1 MGFRQ
6 LAVIFLDVSDIHQNP
21 EERPEDLFQ
30 RLSAFVE
37 DNLLCRN
44 NGITHHG
51 AEVEEDEEMSPSLE
65 NFVVLTWLHLLHP
78 DLPRLIKQRYGTELR
93 SRTLASIK
101 PEMSQALSSLLDEVH
116 TSEDVKIMRT
126 ATSRVD
132 RKNKQFP
139 QRQHTPISREST
151 SFKVCILCKAAG
163 RVSNNHFL
171 SQCSYLPA
179 ADPKYMARARH
190 IANILDDTDSP
201 KEDVTNDDT
210 TFTNTASEIGESA
223 RASSAASIF
232 CIQVKQ
238 SPYINAFYG
247 HQVACLTIDSGA
259 TGNMIRLSAAK
270 MLGVK
275 IEKSSQF
282 AHQADGLS
290 PLKVVGETKFIVV
303 RDKRDCVFEG
313 LVVEQLDVDILAG
326 IPFMEI
332 NDITVR
338 PAKHQVILG
347 NGTTYAYGSCKDKT
361 TQHTVRRT
369 HVIHAPSIS
378 STVWPGEYIEVNLP
392 DDMIGIDDDFA
403 IEPRLSV
410 NKTDRDHTM
419 WPTPDIVTSVAG
431 KIRIPNLTDQPQVL
445 KRHEH
450 FCQVHSV
457 SVRAETEPFSSQCSS
472 PTPRAQVDTKSKI
485 VHSDFVHLDP
495 DNTFPINV
503 KAKFQDLMFQYDVFN
518 PKIEGYN
525 GSSGPFQAVV
535 NMGPVQPPQR
545 KGRISQYSRDKL
557 TERQKKFDDLEEV
570 GVFVSPEDVDVAV
583 EYLNPSFLIKKP
595 NGSFRLVTAFADVG
609 RYSKPQPSLMPDVD
623 SILRQIASWKYI
635 IKTDL
640 TQAFYQIPLQRESM
654 KYCGVATPFKGVRV
668 YAKCAMGMPGSET
681 ALEELMCR
689 VLGDLLQ
696 EGVLTKLADDLYCG
710 ANNLEDLLKIW
721 HRILDAL
728 QTNNLTLSA
737 KKTVIGPVRA
747 MILRKEQ
754 LKQVRIE

>member
-1 MGFRQ
+1 
-6 LAVIFLDVSDIHQNP
+6 
-21 EERPEDLFQ
+21 
-30 RLSAFVE
+30 
-37 DNLLCRN
+37 
-44 NGITHHG
+44 
-51 AEVEEDEEMSPSLE
+51 
-65 NFVVLTWLHLLHP
+65 
-78 DLPRLIKQRYGTELR
+78 
-93 SRTLASIK
+93 
-101 PEMSQALSSLLDEVH
+101 
-116 TSEDVKIMRT
+116 
-126 ATSRVD
+126 
-132 RKNKQFP
+132 
-139 QRQHTPISREST
+139 
-151 SFKVCILCKAAG
+151 
-163 RVSNNHFL
+163 
-171 SQCSYLPA
+171 
-179 ADPKYMARARH
+179 
-190 IANILDDTDSP
+190 
-201 KEDVTNDDT
+201 
-210 TFTNTASEIGESA
+210 
-223 RASSAASIF
+223 
-232 CIQVKQ
+232 
-238 SPYINAFYG
+238 
-247 HQVACLTIDSGA
+247 
-259 TGNMIRLSAAK
+259 MIRLSAAK

-290 PLKVVGETKFIVV
+290 PLKVVGETKLIVV
-303 RDKRDCVFEG
+303 RDKRDFVFEG

-347 NGTTYAYGSCKDKT
+347 DGTTYAYGSCKDKT

-369 HVIHAPSIS
+369 HVIYAPSIS

-392 DDMIGIDDDFA
+392 DDMIGIEDDFA

-457 SVRAETEPFSSQCSS
+457 SVPAETEPFSSHCSS

-503 KAKFQDLMFQYDVFN
+503 KAKFQDLMFQYNDVFN

-545 KGRISQYSRDKL
+545 KGRIPQYSRDKL
-557 TERQKKFDDLEEV
+557 TELQKKFDDLEEV
-570 GVFVSPEDVDVAV
+570 GVFVRPEDVDVAV

-595 NGSFRLVTAFADVG
+595 SFRLVTAFADVG

-640 TQAFYQIPLQRESM
+640 TQAFYQIPLQRVNE
-654 KYCGVATPFKGVRV
+654 
-668 YAKCAMGMPGSET
+668 
-681 ALEELMCR
+681 
-689 VLGDLLQ
+689 
-696 EGVLTKLADDLYCG
+696 
-710 ANNLEDLLKIW
+710 
-721 HRILDAL
+721 
-728 QTNNLTLSA
+728 
-737 KKTVIGPVRA
+737 
-747 MILRKEQ
+747 ILRSGNS
-754 LKQVRIE
+754 I

>member
-1 MGFRQ
+1 
-6 LAVIFLDVSDIHQNP
+6 
-21 EERPEDLFQ
+21 
-30 RLSAFVE
+30 
-37 DNLLCRN
+37 
-44 NGITHHG
+44 
-51 AEVEEDEEMSPSLE
+51 MSPSLE

-101 PEMSQALSSLLDEVH
+101 PEISQALSSLLDEVH

-126 ATSRVD
+126 ATTRVD

-151 SFKVCILCKAAG
+151 SFKVCVLCKAAG

-179 ADPKYMARARH
+179 A
-190 IANILDDTDSP
+190 
-201 KEDVTNDDT
+201 
-210 TFTNTASEIGESA
+210 
-223 RASSAASIF
+223 
-232 CIQVKQ
+232 
-238 SPYINAFYG
+238 
-247 HQVACLTIDSGA
+247 
-259 TGNMIRLSAAK
+259 
-270 MLGVK
+270 
-275 IEKSSQF
+275 
-282 AHQADGLS
+282 
-290 PLKVVGETKFIVV
+290 
-303 RDKRDCVFEG
+303 
-313 LVVEQLDVDILAG
+313 DVDILAG

-347 NGTTYAYGSCKDKT
+347 DGTTYAYGSCKDKT

-457 SVRAETEPFSSQCSS
+457 SVPAETEPFSSQCSS

-503 KAKFQDLMFQYDVFN
+503 KAKFQDLMFQYDDVFN

-525 GSSGPFQAVV
+525 GYSGPFQAVV

-545 KGRISQYSRDKL
+545 KGRIPQYSRDKL
-557 TERQKKFDDLEEV
+557 TELQKKFDDLEEV
-570 GVFVSPEDVDVAV
+570 GVFVRPEDVDVAV

-609 RYSKPQPSLMPDVD
+609 RYSKPQPSLMPVVD
-623 SILRQIASWKYI
+623 SILRQIM
-635 IKTDL
+635 DVH
-640 TQAFYQIPLQRESM
+640 YQ
-654 KYCGVATPFKGVRV
+654 
-668 YAKCAMGMPGSET
+668 
-681 ALEELMCR
+681 
-689 VLGDLLQ
+689 
-696 EGVLTKLADDLYCG
+696 
-710 ANNLEDLLKIW
+710 N
-721 HRILDAL
+721 
-728 QTNNLTLSA
+728 
-737 KKTVIGPVRA
+737 
-747 MILRKEQ
+747 
-754 LKQVRIE
+754 